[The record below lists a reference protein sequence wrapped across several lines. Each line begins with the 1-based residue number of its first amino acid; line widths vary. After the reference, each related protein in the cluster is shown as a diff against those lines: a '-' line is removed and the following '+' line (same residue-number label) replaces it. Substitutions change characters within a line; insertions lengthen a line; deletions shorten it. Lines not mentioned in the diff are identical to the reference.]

1 MTSKNLKFSLDSFR
15 QLDLSDLLIN
25 IWLYS
30 FHSHQ
35 DSSICKQ
42 HKKRCIVAAKEK
54 WSGFYHD
61 FDEILNAIVRNK
73 WLHNL
78 G

>member
-42 HKKRCIVAAKEK
+42 HKERCIIAAKEK